1 MVIIIAVMLTVLITL
16 FVITTALMAKD
27 YELKNKDEEE
37 NKDGTDA
44 E

>member
-1 MVIIIAVMLTVLITL
+1 MVIAIAVMLTALITL
-16 FVITTALMAKD
+16 FVITTALMVKD

-37 NKDGTDA
+37 KEDGTDA